1 MFAQVLTAFANHV
14 AHVYRHVLKPTEMSS
29 LDGIWKRELNWKT
42 VISTIPFFPL
52 ARRNGW
58 ETSLPCNIICNIVAS
73 RFVREATNSK
83 FSCSALYR
91 VWSRFGD
98 IWTGKFASLAMSVNQ
113 LESMEALDR
122 SGGSLERNN
131 RGNSAGGWRP
141 ITGAQHR
148 SAATLNPEKSPF
160 RSAGWIRAARS
171 PTVPILEYISRFELY
186 IWNVCPLIGFLDPFQ
201 TLQPFGLMPDYRT

>member
-1 MFAQVLTAFANHV
+1 MLEETVEKRLSPVISSVTSSHLDLFAKQRIEIFLFGLV
-14 AHVYRHVLKPTEMSS
+14 SS
-29 LDGIWKRELNWKT
+29 LIEIRGYLNRQ
-42 VISTIPFFPL
+42 V
-52 ARRNGW
+52 
-58 ETSLPCNIICNIVAS
+58 
-73 RFVREATNSK
+73 
-83 FSCSALYR
+83 
-91 VWSRFGD
+91 
-98 IWTGKFASLAMSVNQ
+98 LAMSVNQ

-186 IWNVCPLIGFLDPFQ
+186 I
-201 TLQPFGLMPDYRT
+201 